1 MDGTPQGKS
10 LPPRTVEVMT
20 RLEQHIPT
28 VPDELVLHLLRRSGD
43 DLSDNELVRLIGLA
57 GERFLSMILTDA
69 MQIAKRKQSLSA
81 KERRQLGYAVA
92 TGRKDASKTV
102 LLSEDVAEALQ
113 EFGISVRA
121 APYFVNH

>member
-28 VPDELVLHLLRRSGD
+28 VPDELVLHLLRRRGD

-57 GERFLSMILTDA
+57 GERFLSTILTDA

-113 EFGISVRA
+113 EFGISVRT